1 MRLLHN
7 ALVGSVTSGV
17 ALTAFASTSWA
28 ASMPSGC
35 KILCFHGAPAPV
47 AGAGLP
53 LVIAA
58 GLLYF
63 LVRRGQRSAH

>member
-53 LVIAA
+53 LV
-58 GLLYF
+58 
-63 LVRRGQRSAH
+63 